1 MLDIRQMF
9 SHVAQVWVI
18 IDIHGK
24 VLLTSQHLEKFQHM
38 LPVPVREGADIL
50 HSIPPGWQGIAANM
64 MNSLD
69 TAHPS
74 SLETKYANENGKE
87 TCFEIQ
93 CTKISDGER
102 AESYIFIE
110 ARDVT
115 LQKIFERKI
124 TMVAREYEMMVENA
138 NAVIIGMDSRGFTT
152 DWNEMACQVLGYSR
166 NDSFLKKLSDFLT
179 SESQETYARLMDNLM
194 AGNTATN
201 CELVVRAK
209 NGKHLTILF
218 NGTPKT
224 NASDG
229 VVGSLLIGQD
239 ITELSLYRRSLE
251 EQVNRHTLAL
261 KSALENEKKLVEVK
275 DRFVSMASHEFRS
288 PIGYIHR
295 NIEMIRSQLKTLS
308 GEELAIRLSKI
319 QSQAE
324 HLSSLL
330 EDVLAIGK
338 ANAPDT
344 RMEANLKTVDLQGF
358 LLDIIDEVQTN
369 FQHSH
374 TISLDFPPTPIC
386 VQSDEKLLR
395 NIFVNL
401 LTNAIKFS
409 PGRDRVAV
417 CVYLCIGYIE
427 VEVKDWGLGINA
439 RDLSKV
445 FDAFHRGENVHSIKG
460 TGLGLSIVKKAVE
473 TLGGT
478 IQVKSTEGTGTQFT
492 VKLNINNS

>member
-38 LPVPVREGADIL
+38 LPVPVREGADIFD
-50 HSIPPGWQGIAANM
+50 SIPPEWQEFATNM
-64 MNSLD
+64 INNFD
-69 TAHPS
+69 TAHCS
-74 SLETKYANENGKE
+74 SLETRYADENGKE

-93 CTKISDGER
+93 CTKISDGE

-124 TMVAREYEMMVENA
+124 TMVAREYEVMVENA

-152 DWNEMACQVLGYSR
+152 DWNEMACQVLGYSK
-166 NDSFLKKLSDFLT
+166 NDCVLKRLSDFLT
-179 SESQETYARLMDNLM
+179 TESQETYARIMDHLV

-201 CELVVRAK
+201 FELIVRAK

-218 NGTPKT
+218 NATPKT
-224 NASDG
+224 NATHG
-229 VVGSLLIGQD
+229 VVGILLIGQD

-295 NIEMIRSQLKTLS
+295 NIEMIRSQLKSLS
-308 GEELAIRLSKI
+308 AEELAIRLGKI

-324 HLSSLL
+324 HLSALL
-330 EDVLAIGK
+330 EDVLAIGR

-344 RMEANLKTVDLQGF
+344 RMEANLKAVDLKEF
-358 LLDIIDEVQTN
+358 LLAIIDEVQTN
-369 FQHSH
+369 FQNSH
-374 TISLDFPPTPIC
+374 IISLDFPPQAIYM
-386 VQSDEKLLR
+386 QSDEKLLR

-409 PGRDRVAV
+409 PGRDQVAV
-417 CVYLCIGYIE
+417 CVYPGNGYIE
-427 VEVKDWGLGINA
+427 VEVRDWGLGIHA
-439 RDLSKV
+439 ADLSKV

-478 IQVKSTEGTGTQFT
+478 IQVKSAEGTGTQFT
-492 VKLNINNS
+492 VKVKT